1 MAEIIREIEFAQESS
16 THEKGSRPCQSRG
29 NSGKKGSGYEQR
41 YRSVARHI
49 STEMTKINRTMF
61 HTKNLK
67 RENPYYST
75 LLNVV
80 KIQWENFSA
89 RPPWN
94 GVNFPA
100 SF

>member
-1 MAEIIREIEFAQESS
+1 MHKNHLHTRKEVDHVKAEEIMAKREAAMSDDIEALQDTFLLNLRKLIQPS
-16 THEKGSRPCQSRG
+16 
-29 NSGKKGSGYEQR
+29 
-41 YRSVARHI
+41 
-49 STEMTKINRTMF
+49 F

-80 KIQWENFSA
+80 KIHWENFPA